1 MYNAMKIL
9 IIAAAIMAV
18 AFFANLFGFV
28 SIPWLDVNSVTTYG
42 DDANRSNRAAEKVF
56 EE

>member
-9 IIAAAIMAV
+9 IMAAAIMV
-18 AFFANLFGFV
+18 GAFFANLFGFV

-42 DDANRSNRAAEKVF
+42 DDANQSDRAVQKVF